1 MENLNSI
8 LPYELIHR
16 ILMVSMVYEIKERK
30 DKSYMNIFKKEF
42 KELLYFKNNYDL
54 PIWLIENVVKN
65 KNNNLYWEL
74 IIRNIDYIIFK
85 KNNILNIKY
94 VNFNK
99 LEEMCIENKILK
111 INKSRKYLINL
122 LMKI

>member
-16 ILMVSMVYEIKERK
+16 ILMVSMIYEIKEIK
-30 DKSYMNIFKKEF
+30 EKSYMNILKKEF
-42 KELLYFKNNYDL
+42 KEQYLKNNYEL
-54 PIWLIENVVKN
+54 PIWLIENVVRN

-74 IIRNIDYIIFK
+74 IISNIDYIIFT

-111 INKSRKYLINL
+111 LNKSRKYLINL

>member
-99 LEEMCIENKILK
+99 L
-111 INKSRKYLINL
+111 
-122 LMKI
+122 